1 MQSQTGLIDIIDEIV
16 MPPAGTKQRMQLRF
30 SNPVLADWAW
40 PVTVIRGAQEGPRL
54 ALISGVHPTEY
65 PAIEANIRLMRTLE
79 PADVRGTIV
88 SLPLIDVPAFYARSP
103 FVCPI
108 DNKNPN
114 RFFPGDPGG
123 TFTEVMND
131 ALFQAVI
138 KPSDALIDLH
148 GGDLVEALAPFTI
161 YSVSGNEQT
170 DAASDAMG
178 RAMGL
183 PYLIANTPKPGGLGG
198 TTVQASAAAGIPAIL
213 PEAGGCG
220 LLTEPETA
228 MLLEGVENVMRHLG
242 LLEGP
247 ARTMPPAKKITEF
260 TWLFAPAEGLWYPA
274 VGVGES
280 VRRNQ
285 VIGRIADIFGDEIAQ
300 IVAPHDGDVLF
311 MTTSPAMREAGILL
325 AVGGH

>member
-1 MQSQTGLIDIIDEIV
+1 MQTELTEIVDEIV
-16 MPPAGTKQRMQLRF
+16 LPPAGTRQRMQLRF
-30 SNPVLADWAW
+30 SNPVLADWTW
-40 PVTVIRGAQEGPRL
+40 PVTVIRGAHDGPRL

-65 PAIEANIRLMRTLE
+65 PAIEANIRLMRKLE
-79 PADVRGTIV
+79 PADVHGTIV

-114 RFFPGDPGG
+114 RFFPGNPGG
-123 TFTEVMND
+123 TFTEVMDD
-131 ALFQAVI
+131 AIFRAVI
-138 KPSDALIDLH
+138 SPSDALIDLH

-170 DAASDAMG
+170 DAASEAMG

-183 PYLIANTPKPGGLGG
+183 SYLIANTPKPGGLGG
-198 TTVQASAAAGIPAIL
+198 TTVQAASAAGIPAIL

-220 LLTEPETA
+220 LLTEPETV
-228 MLLEGVENVMRHLG
+228 MLMDGVENVMRHLG

-247 ARTMPPAKKITEF
+247 ARTMSPARKITEF

-274 VGVGES
+274 VSVGES
-280 VRRNQ
+280 VRQNQ
-285 VIGRIADIFGDEIAQ
+285 VIGRIADIFGDEVAQ
-300 IVAPHDGDVLF
+300 ITAPHDGDVLF
-311 MTTSPAMREAGILL
+311 VTTSPAMREAGILL